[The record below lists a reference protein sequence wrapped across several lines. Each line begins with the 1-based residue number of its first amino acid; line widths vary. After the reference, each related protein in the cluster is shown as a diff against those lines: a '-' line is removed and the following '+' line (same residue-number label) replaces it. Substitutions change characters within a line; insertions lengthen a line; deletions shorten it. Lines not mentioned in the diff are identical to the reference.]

1 MKNTTDKTLSAAL
14 PPVTLTLDPLTGLLS
29 RNSFLEQVRIRLD
42 QDAPK
47 DWCIATIDLEHF
59 KLFND
64 WYGQEAG
71 DRLLQNI
78 ADYLKRIQD
87 CYHYTVGYFGN
98 DDFFLFLPNDSR
110 LIRLVFQTVCDYVQ
124 SQEQMEGFLPIVGVY
139 PITDSELSVG
149 TMCNYAQ
156 IAASTLKGKFSQR
169 ICYFEAAMVKSLE
182 KKQRVLHEIN
192 NGIPNG
198 EFVFYLQPKCD
209 SRTRKIISMEAL
221 VRWIHPEAGIISP
234 ADFIPLFERNGKICK
249 LDLYMFEEVCGLM
262 SRWIREGR
270 TVTGI
275 SVNLSRYHLKRAG
288 SDVWKSYQEVKERY
302 GIPDGVIELEL
313 TETVFLEDN
322 QLSFVKNILDH
333 FRACGFTVSLDD
345 FGFAYSSL
353 SLLKDFQVDILKL
366 DREFFVNENEK
377 SRKIVEKQLFRLAH
391 SLG

>member
-98 DDFFLFLPNDSR
+98 DDFFLFLPNDSG

-198 EFVFYLQPKCD
+198 EFVFYLQPNA
-209 SRTRKIISMEAL
+209 TA
-221 VRWIHPEAGIISP
+221 VP
-234 ADFIPLFERNGKICK
+234 AKSSVWKLWFDGFIRSADWYLQMSLFR
-249 LDLYMFEEVCGLM
+249 F
-262 SRWIREGR
+262 W
-270 TVTGI
+270 
-275 SVNLSRYHLKRAG
+275 KRA
-288 SDVWKSYQEVKERY
+288 D
-302 GIPDGVIELEL
+302 
-313 TETVFLEDN
+313 
-322 QLSFVKNILDH
+322 
-333 FRACGFTVSLDD
+333 
-345 FGFAYSSL
+345 
-353 SLLKDFQVDILKL
+353 
-366 DREFFVNENEK
+366 
-377 SRKIVEKQLFRLAH
+377 
-391 SLG
+391 